1 MYDAAFIQ
9 QEARAV
15 TNADN
20 AASHPLSVEEAV
32 AINRQRWT
40 AANAEHADA
49 AAQRAWRADEIT
61 WGVWHIPER
70 QLQALP
76 CDPGGRDV
84 VELGCG
90 TAYVSAWLARRGA
103 RVVGVDPTPA
113 QLITARRCQMEFA
126 LEFPLVEAPGERVPL
141 PDASFDLAISEY
153 GASIWADPYCWIP
166 EASRL
171 LRDNGYL
178 VFLRNSTLAILCAP
192 DVGRVAECLVRQQFG
207 MYQFDWRS
215 DNDGIGYHLAHGE
228 WIRLL
233 RENAFEIL
241 KLIEIQAPPDA
252 QDVPPYD
259 FVPAGWARRRAR
271 CPSPLDGCANVQLF

>member
-1 MYDAAFIQ
+1 
-9 QEARAV
+9 V
-15 TNADN
+15 TSANNAGSDK
-20 AASHPLSVEEAV
+20 LSVEESV

-40 AANAEHADA
+40 AANAEYTDA
-49 AAQRAWRADEIT
+49 AALDAWRAEEIR

-70 QLQALP
+70 QLHALP
-76 CDPGGRDV
+76 CDPAGLDV

-113 QLITARRCQMEFA
+113 QLATARRCQLELA

-141 PDASFDLAISEY
+141 PDASFDLVISEY

-171 LRDNGYL
+171 LRDNRYL

-192 DVGRVAECLVRQQFG
+192 DVGRVGERLVRRQFG
-207 MYQFDWRS
+207 MHQFDWRS

-233 RENAFEIL
+233 RDNSFEIL
-241 KLIEIQAPPDA
+241 NLLEIQAPPDA
-252 QDVPPYD
+252 QDAPPYD
-259 FVPAGWARRRAR
+259 FVPAEWAQQWPSEEIWVAQKKAR
-271 CPSPLDGCANVQLF
+271 VRDIR